1 MRIKNLKV
9 YPIKKALYEKDDE
22 QNDILVGY
30 EEIGTIQ
37 ANIQPARGQEKVQL
51 YGVDITKHMTVFC
64 YPNELIEE
72 GLFIEVEGKEYRI
85 KPIQKWRHWTFDIEA
100 VL

>member
-22 QNDILVGY
+22 LNDILLGY
-30 EEIGTIQ
+30 EEIGAIQ

-72 GLFIEVEGKEYRI
+72 GLFIEVEGKDYRI
-85 KPIQKWRHWTFDIEA
+85 KPIQKWRHWTFDIEV